1 MTLNNLLEG
10 THQLRAERWIGARR
24 GEVFSVAARRLLSA
38 DRRFAATPI
47 GFLAPGLNSS
57 AVPPESGGLGSLVP
71 CRPRAQGIRCL
82 WVG

>member
-10 THQLRAERWIGARR
+10 THQPREERWIGARR

-47 GFLAPGLNSS
+47 GFLALELNSS
-57 AVPPESGGLGSLVP
+57 AVPPESGG
-71 CRPRAQGIRCL
+71 
-82 WVG
+82 